1 MVESNPPQPHPIEKR
16 FWRFDSLFSLTS
28 LKDALHTIRIQRE
41 ESPETITSR
50 GFNPLKQYRLHA
62 RAEGYHALF
71 SQKANENAKVFL
83 RKAGGSFSIAD
94 FGHLNATLELAEQSQ
109 VQTKIV
115 IYPYHAQILA
125 LFEAAGLWPFFESWK
140 QRVTHDLFA
149 IQQRFPNAR
158 VELFDFSGYSTY
170 ACERIPDKGDLTTD
184 TRWYWE
190 GGHFKKALG
199 EIMLERISAE
209 PSAASNKESVFGM
222 KLEPHNWSENQMRI
236 AAERASC
243 LRDYPALFD
252 DSANLVA
259 ALRNR

>member
-1 MVESNPPQPHPIEKR
+1 MR
-16 FWRFDSLFSLTS
+16 
-28 LKDALHTIRIQRE
+28 
-41 ESPETITSR
+41 
-50 GFNPLKQYRLHA
+50 
-62 RAEGYHALF
+62 
-71 SQKANENAKVFL
+71 
-83 RKAGGSFSIAD
+83 
-94 FGHLNATLELAEQSQ
+94 
-109 VQTKIV
+109 IV
-115 IYPYHAQILA
+115 IH
-125 LFEAAGLWPFFESWK
+125 
-140 QRVTHDLFA
+140 
-149 IQQRFPNAR
+149 
-158 VELFDFSGYSTY
+158 DFSGYG
-170 ACERIPDKGDLTTD
+170 AAQCEPIPAAGGV